1 MGFSMAT
8 PISARQQQSQER
20 RQRILD
26 AARRCFGDLG
36 FTGATVPAIAARA
49 GVSNGLLY
57 QFFRGKE
64 QLFEVVVGEVVRDWV
79 RALVVSDPALSPLER
94 LEAMLRRSVEFCR
107 SHPLLPAL
115 LTKDQVLELERLG
128 APHLDRIDAHRELV
142 ARILREGIAA
152 GELRRD
158 LDVAAAAD
166 IVCQLQV
173 DYSTRAYRRDPRFP
187 ADPALIDAAARF
199 IRDALRA

>member
-1 MGFSMAT
+1 MSTAT
-8 PISARQQQSQER
+8 SARQQQSQEK

-26 AARRCFGDLG
+26 AARRCFGELG
-36 FTGATVPAIAARA
+36 FAGATVPAIAAEA
-49 GVSNGLLY
+49 EVSNGLLY
-57 QFFRGKE
+57 QFFEGKE

-79 RALVVSDPALSPLER
+79 RALVASEPGLSPLGR
-94 LEAMLRRSVEFCR
+94 LEAMFRQSVEFCR

-115 LTKDQVLELERLG
+115 LMKDQVLELERLH

-152 GELRRD
+152 GELRRE
-158 LDVAAAAD
+158 LDVAATAD
-166 IVCQLQV
+166 IVCQLQI
-173 DYSTRAYRRDPRFP
+173 DYSTRAYRRDPRYP

-199 IRDALRA
+199 IRAALRA